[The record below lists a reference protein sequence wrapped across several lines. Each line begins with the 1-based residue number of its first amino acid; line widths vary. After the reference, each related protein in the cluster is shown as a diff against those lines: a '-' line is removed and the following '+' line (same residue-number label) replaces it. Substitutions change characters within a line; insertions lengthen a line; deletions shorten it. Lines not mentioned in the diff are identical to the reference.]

1 MTVKETAKNIILTQ
15 KFDNTKG
22 NSDAVNR
29 TRTDNSTVKKKW
41 RKRHTIRSTNH
52 YIEQDEPQKNQNRSK
67 VQSVNRRYR
76 DKAVPLANI
85 YIIAHY
91 NG

>member
-29 TRTDNSTVKKKW
+29 TRTDNSTVKKNGGKDIQYDQQIITLS
-41 RKRHTIRSTNH
+41 KMN
-52 YIEQDEPQKNQNRSK
+52 PKKNQNRSK

-85 YIIAHY
+85 YY
-91 NG
+91 CSL